1 MALEVPPPEA
11 LPETLR
17 AASSPGTSRLIS
29 MGLLLVSVGFAVAG
43 QLTLKTAMDSV
54 GRIGKNSAF
63 GEVLVRAA
71 KEPLLWAGLFLFGIS
86 ALFWLVVLS
95 RVRLSVAYPVVG
107 ISYIVIVLFARFR
120 LHEHVPPL
128 RWLGV
133 VVIATG
139 IAIIGLSFRTKT
151 GT

>member
-11 LPETLR
+11 LPETIQ
-17 AASSPGTSRLIS
+17 AASAPGTSRLVS
-29 MGLLLVSVGFAVAG
+29 MGLLVVSVGFAVAG
-43 QLTLKTAMDSV
+43 QLTLKSAMENV
-54 GRIGKNSAF
+54 GRIGRDSAF
-63 GEVLVRAA
+63 GEVIARAA
-71 KEPLLWAGLFLFGIS
+71 KEPLLWAGLFLFGVS

-107 ISYIVIVLFARFR
+107 ISYVVIVLFARFR
-120 LHEHVPPL
+120 LHEEVPPL

-133 VVIATG
+133 VVIALG